1 MIVELVLARVG
12 MNMEE
17 ATIVKWHK
25 QPGDDFKEGDP
36 LYEIETE
43 KVTNVVESTFP
54 GTLLEV
60 KVAEGDNARV
70 GQIVGI
76 VEQASLASPQAGT

>member
-1 MIVELVLARVG
+1 MKVSLKLPLFG

-25 QPGDDFKEGDP
+25 RSGESFRKGEP

-43 KVTNVVESTFP
+43 KVTQEVEAP
-54 GTLLEV
+54 CDGTLLEIL
-60 KVAEGDNARV
+60 AEAEATIAVGD
-70 GQIVGI
+70 IVCHI
-76 VEQASLASPQAGT
+76 ET

>member
-1 MIVELVLARVG
+1 MKIKLKLPRYG

-25 QPGDDFKEGDP
+25 QPGDPIKEGEA

-43 KVTNVVESTFP
+43 KVTQVVEAP
-54 GTLLEV
+54 GDGTMVEILVPEDEI
-60 KVAEGDNARV
+60 AEV
-70 GQIVGI
+70 GQAVCV
-76 VEQASLASPQAGT
+76 VEAG